1 MYVCMCFG
9 VTDTAIKNAV
19 EEHGVGNMRELSRVL
34 ELGTECGRC
43 VQMAQQ
49 IIDSTIIDESLFK
62 QVC

>member
-9 VTDTAIKNAV
+9 VTDKAIKQAV
-19 EEHGVGNMRELSRVL
+19 EENGVGNLRELRQTL
-34 ELGTECGRC
+34 ELGTQCGKC

-62 QVC
+62 NVG